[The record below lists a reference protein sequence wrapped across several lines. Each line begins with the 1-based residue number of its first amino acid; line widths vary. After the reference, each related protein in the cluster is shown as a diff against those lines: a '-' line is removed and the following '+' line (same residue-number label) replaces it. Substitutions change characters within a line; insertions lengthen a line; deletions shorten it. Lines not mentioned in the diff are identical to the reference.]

1 MRLPPSR
8 LLPPFFGSAGASP
21 SRKLLRF
28 SFPRVNFFRKTLHL
42 LGNYPFSHG
51 PRHPTQR
58 PSEPASNHID
68 WSAALALHGR
78 WLRTVVI
85 ARVGDPWAVDDVL
98 QELAV
103 AAVKNGHQL
112 RDPGSCGPWLY
123 RLAVVTALQYRRR
136 QGRGRKLVERFTQRV
151 PPTDTD
157 RRELDP
163 LDWLLADE
171 EKALVRK
178 ALACL
183 PRRDAEILLLKYT
196 EDWTYKELAEHLGLS
211 ASAVEARLHRARQ
224 KMRHAI
230 AHLDPAIVKA

>member
-1 MRLPPSR
+1 M
-8 LLPPFFGSAGASP
+8 A
-21 SRKLLRF
+21 
-28 SFPRVNFFRKTLHL
+28 RVDQNE
-42 LGNYPFSHG
+42 
-51 PRHPTQR
+51 R
-58 PSEPASNHID
+58 PSEPASNPID

-98 QELAV
+98 QEVAV

-112 RDPGSCGPWLY
+112 RDPESCGPWLY

-136 QGRGRKLVERFTQRV
+136 HGRGRKLVERYTERV
-151 PPTDTD
+151 PPTDAD
-157 RRELDP
+157 ERELDP

-171 EKALVRK
+171 QQALVRQ
-178 ALACL
+178 ALARL

-196 EDWTYKELAEHLGLS
+196 EDWTYNELAKQLGLS

-224 KMRHAI
+224 KMRRAL
-230 AHLDPAIVKA
+230 AQLDPTLTTT